1 MPFLAGLRPRR
12 TESFELRMPIRP
24 LGPVVLLLTLTSC
37 GVLSA
42 GLSTEDKARLAN
54 FQANAQDY
62 YGNQRYGQA
71 LEMVRKGLELDAE
84 NYMLLSLAGWCH
96 LQRAER
102 GGPTEELLT
111 AEDYFERVERTRSLR
126 DHAPHVL
133 LGLATSKQRLG
144 LENRRLADRLD
155 NQVASGRLSK
165 TEQTVQANQAA
176 EHRQTAE
183 RCWRESID
191 LLEVLVE
198 REDVLRIAHKLLM
211 EVYVEIG
218 DYEQAV
224 HHGDLCLQRNLDEQ
238 EVKNAVIRETL
249 VAAEEIKARKE
260 LQELEDQ
267 EIRVR
272 EALAEMHF
280 RKDAFADAVAQLD
293 AVLAKDPS
301 ESVHYYNRGRALQS
315 LGRQDDARRD
325 FEQFLRTTTLS
336 SDDER
341 VARAFEV
348 VRGPRR

>member
-1 MPFLAGLRPRR
+1 MPQ
-12 TESFELRMPIRP
+12 RP
-24 LGPVVLLLTLTSC
+24 LGSAVLLLTLASC
-37 GVLSA
+37 GVLSP
-42 GLSTEDKARLAN
+42 GLKKEDEARLAN

-71 LEMVRKGLELDAE
+71 LEMVRKGLEIDE
-84 NYMLLSLAGWCH
+84 DNYMLLSLAGWCH

-102 GGPTEELLT
+102 GGPADELLT
-111 AEDYFERVERTRSLR
+111 AEDYFERVERSRSTK

-155 NQVASGRLSK
+155 AQVASGRLSK
-165 TEQTVQANQAA
+165 TEQTVQSNQAA

-183 RCWRESID
+183 RCWRESIE
-191 LLEVLVE
+191 LLDVLVE

-211 EVYVEIG
+211 EVYVELG
-218 DYEQAV
+218 DYGQAV
-224 HHGDLCLQRNLDEQ
+224 RHGDLCLQRNLDEQ

-280 RKDAFADAVAQLD
+280 RKGEFSDAVAQLD
-293 AVLAKDPS
+293 AVLEKDPT

-315 LGRQDDARRD
+315 LERGEGARRD
-325 FEQFLRTTTLS
+325 FEQFLRTTTLT

-348 VRGPRR
+348 VRGSRR

>member
-1 MPFLAGLRPRR
+1 MSLR
-12 TESFELRMPIRP
+12 T
-24 LGPVVLLLTLTSC
+24 LGPAVLLLTLASC
-37 GVLSA
+37 GVLSP
-42 GLSTEDKARLAN
+42 GLTQEDEARLAN

-71 LEMVRKGLELDAE
+71 LEMVRKGLELDDD

-96 LQRAER
+96 LQRSER
-102 GGPTEELLT
+102 GGPTEELLV
-111 AEDYFERVERTRSLR
+111 AEEYFERVQRARSVK
-126 DHAPHVL
+126 DHATHVL
-133 LGLATSKQRLG
+133 LGLATAKQRLG

-155 NQVASGRLSK
+155 AQIASGRLSK
-165 TEQTVQANQAA
+165 TEQTVQASQAK

-183 RCWRESID
+183 RSWRESIA

-211 EVYVEIG
+211 EVYVELG
-218 DYEQAV
+218 DYEKAV
-224 HHGDLCLQRNLDEQ
+224 LHGDLCLQRNLDEQ

-280 RKDAFADAVAQLD
+280 RKEAFAEAVAQLD
-293 AVLAKDPS
+293 AVLAKDPT
-301 ESVHYYNRGRALQS
+301 ESVHYYNRGRALQR
-315 LGRQDDARRD
+315 LERREDARRD
-325 FEQFLRTTTLS
+325 FEQFLRTTSLS

-341 VARAFEV
+341 VATAFEA
-348 VRGPRR
+348 VRGSRRL